1 MEESKGLG
9 STGATVV
16 VVLVAAGA
24 VWTVFVVVIS
34 SGCL

>member
-24 VWTVFVVVIS
+24 VWTVVELVIS